1 MELVKSGAEARG
13 REGNPI
19 GSFGFAARGT
29 TFGAAL
35 VFLGAALTCPA
46 AAQTKATVERER
58 TEFAEWLRTSPV
70 SPWRALVVRP
80 IGGGLSLGPESADIP
95 LAGTPSGRLTERD
108 GRVLLRTGGGDIGLS
123 RGRVRTVE
131 SWRLIVSGPP
141 GRAAVTIFG
150 PEPSKQHKQPTH
162 YAHDPKSVHVV
173 ALRPAT
179 QPRTQRLLAP
189 DGVEV
194 EATDA
199 GTVEVSLGTV
209 PTRLRVMRLP
219 GATEDESELE
229 VYFRDGTSGKT
240 TYPAGRFVSLI
251 PRSDGRYLL
260 DFNRARNPFCA
271 YNTVYPCPAPWRGNS
286 LSVAVKAGERY
297 AGGGLEVPIP

>member
-1 MELVKSGAEARG
+1 MTR
-13 REGNPI
+13 
-19 GSFGFAARGT
+19 AARGT
-29 TFGAAL
+29 TIGVAL
-35 VFLGAALTCPA
+35 VLLGGALTFPA
-46 AAQTKATVERER
+46 VAQTKATVVRER
-58 TEFAEWLRTSPV
+58 TEFAEWLGTSPV
-70 SPWRALVVRP
+70 SPWRALVVRA
-80 IGGGLSLGPESADIP
+80 IGGGLTLGPESADIP
-95 LAGTPSGRLTERD
+95 LTGVPAGRLTERD
-108 GRVLLRTGGGDIGLS
+108 GRILLRTGGGEIGLS
-123 RGRVRTVE
+123 RGRVRTAE
-131 SWRLIVSGPP
+131 RWRLIVSGPP

-150 PEPSKQHKQPTH
+150 PEPSEQNKKPTH
-162 YAHDPKSVHVV
+162 YGYDPKSVHVV
-173 ALRPAT
+173 TLRPAT
-179 QPRTQRLLAP
+179 KPRTQRLLAP

-199 GTVEVSLGTV
+199 GTVEVALGAVRT
-209 PTRLRVMRLP
+209 PLRVMRLP

-271 YNTVYPCPAPWRGNS
+271 YNTVYPCPAPWRGNA